1 MAEGA
6 QIRGSGQ
13 RLRNISAA
21 LRTFHIPPYEYL
33 PIGLSITSE
42 NLYQNSLCMPKTVR
56 SVLWLRHQDPMVEE
70 WVLVIATFSIPA
82 LLLGI
87 FPGDV
92 GLGPGGICI
101 IRFFL
106 WIASSNALCFRGSS
120 HPQGLI
126 HRIGVILGQKLF
138 LDHITFQSVPQLFFL
153 AAGKVLSYYRDSY

>member
-13 RLRNISAA
+13 DCVIISAA

-42 NLYQNSLCMPKTVR
+42 NLYQTSLRMPKTVR

-70 WVLVIATFSIPA
+70 WVRVIATFSIPA

-87 FPGDV
+87 FQGTLASV
-92 GLGPGGICI
+92 QVESVFFV
-101 IRFFL
+101 FFL
-106 WIASSNALCFRGSS
+106 DR
-120 HPQGLI
+120 
-126 HRIGVILGQKLF
+126 
-138 LDHITFQSVPQLFFL
+138 
-153 AAGKVLSYYRDSY
+153 